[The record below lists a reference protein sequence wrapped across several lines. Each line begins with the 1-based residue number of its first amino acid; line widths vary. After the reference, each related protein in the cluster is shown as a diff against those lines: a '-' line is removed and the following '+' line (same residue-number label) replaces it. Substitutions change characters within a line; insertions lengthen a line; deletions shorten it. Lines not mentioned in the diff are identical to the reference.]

1 MTVTSQGNHRAGGHF
16 QIFNLVVVVVQPL
29 RSVPYPSSPA
39 LCRADITFHGSTDY
53 GEHRAIMGCISRSR
67 GAPGRSW
74 RLKSGRDGLVLRF
87 GAGLGGHGSQDAAP
101 EARRSG
107 AATRTR
113 SYAHCGLEDM
123 RAKSDGKRNIF

>member
-1 MTVTSQGNHRAGGHF
+1 MDTSKF
-16 QIFNLVVVVVQPL
+16 SIWEFFFVQPL
-29 RSVPYPSSPA
+29 GSVPYPSFPA

-74 RLKSGRDGLVLRF
+74 RLKSGQGGLVPKF
-87 GAGLGGHGSQDAAP
+87 GAGLGGQGSQDAAP

-113 SYAHCGLEDM
+113 SYAHYGAED
-123 RAKSDGKRNIF
+123 KGTTNKGKRNIR